1 MSYHLKVSLHWR
13 EDSNT
18 IGNLQR
24 LQQTTSILYHLI
36 INEDKLVFVSV
47 SLKKISGSYLIN
59 RERSLDLWLS
69 CYFLLIFNVASP
81 VVALVVMV
89 SSLWEPLQDSHLL
102 FDFNIFYINFI
113 IFLYQLQVIKTEDQA
128 IMSVVSPKAK
138 PTACDACR
146 KLGVKCSLNNYVD
159 DCERCTSLKTS
170 CFVTDDYNIT
180 IHKVPQRALQ
190 NFRSVKFLVQMANL
204 RRELEDSESDGKN
217 TYVIIDAVVS
227 NFEGISKEAINYP
240 EFMGFFALNF
250 SSLINWIKIYSGHQV
265 WNVAKYDQKTLQS
278 L

>member
-1 MSYHLKVSLHWR
+1 
-13 EDSNT
+13 
-18 IGNLQR
+18 
-24 LQQTTSILYHLI
+24 
-36 INEDKLVFVSV
+36 
-47 SLKKISGSYLIN
+47 
-59 RERSLDLWLS
+59 
-69 CYFLLIFNVASP
+69 
-81 VVALVVMV
+81 
-89 SSLWEPLQDSHLL
+89 
-102 FDFNIFYINFI
+102 
-113 IFLYQLQVIKTEDQA
+113 
-128 IMSVVSPKAK
+128 MSVVSPKAK

-278 L
+278 LTKLGAIMKSLNCSPISTSVSWLVWQISIIGSERPSHSDSLPDNRSQTHTSSSKLVYEPEHMLPAESQAEDSQAEDSQDENSQVGEL